1 MTKHLTLLLFIG
13 LAWGQSLKEMVEFN
27 KCSKIEDELERLECY
42 AKLVDINNPDSTE
55 ILLLKNFDRITKE
68 NYSDESEYKIVENSE
83 IALMAISKVSAEEN
97 PILNYVFI
105 IKDKSL
111 AFNANLRS
119 INDNYNEI
127 FTKNK
132 ILKCIGNNDQK
143 N

>member
-1 MTKHLTLLLFIG
+1 MENLMKFFYYLLFLLFASNSSYALEYSCIDKKHG
-13 LAWGQSLKEMVEFN
+13 YL
-27 KCSKIEDELERLECY
+27 SKMTIDGESIKYEDQKGDPL
-42 AKLVDINNPDSTE
+42 
-55 ILLLKNFDRITKE
+55 
-68 NYSDESEYKIVENSE
+68 EYKIVENSE

-97 PILNYVFI
+97 PILNYIFI

-143 N
+143 D

>member
-1 MTKHLTLLLFIG
+1 MYYYSFNMENLMKFFYYLLFLLFVSNSSYALEYSCIDKKHG
-13 LAWGQSLKEMVEFN
+13 YL
-27 KCSKIEDELERLECY
+27 SKMTIDGESIKYEDQKGEPL
-42 AKLVDINNPDSTE
+42 
-55 ILLLKNFDRITKE
+55 
-68 NYSDESEYKIVENSE
+68 EYKIVENSE

-97 PILNYVFI
+97 PILNYIFI

-143 N
+143 D

>member
-1 MTKHLTLLLFIG
+1 MKIFYFILFLFLFSFNSYALEYSCIDKKHGHLSKMTIAGELL
-13 LAWGQSLKEMVEFN
+13 N
-27 KCSKIEDELERLECY
+27 Y
-42 AKLVDINNPDSTE
+42 
-55 ILLLKNFDRITKE
+55 E
-68 NYSDESEYKIVENSE
+68 NQNGEPVEYKIVENSK
-83 IALMAISKVSAEEN
+83 IALMAISKVSKEEN

-119 INDNYNEI
+119 INNNYNEI
-127 FTKNK
+127 FTKNI

>member
-1 MTKHLTLLLFIG
+1 MRILYYILFLLFASHSSYALEYSCIDKKHG
-13 LAWGQSLKEMVEFN
+13 NLSKMIVEGEFV
-27 KCSKIEDELERLECY
+27 KYEDQNGEPL
-42 AKLVDINNPDSTE
+42 
-55 ILLLKNFDRITKE
+55 
-68 NYSDESEYKIVENSE
+68 EYKIVENSE
-83 IALMAISKVSAEEN
+83 IALMAISKVSTKEN
-97 PILNYVFI
+97 PILNYLFI

-111 AFNANLRS
+111 SFNANLRS

>member
-1 MTKHLTLLLFIG
+1 MKIFYSILFLLFVSYSSYALEYSCIDKKYG
-13 LAWGQSLKEMVEFN
+13 YL
-27 KCSKIEDELERLECY
+27 SKMIIDGELVKYEDQNGEPL
-42 AKLVDINNPDSTE
+42 
-55 ILLLKNFDRITKE
+55 
-68 NYSDESEYKIVENSE
+68 EYKIVENSE
-83 IALMAISKVSAEEN
+83 IALMAISKVSAKEN

-143 N
+143 KLNQKEKSSN

>member
-1 MTKHLTLLLFIG
+1 MSKMTIDGESIKY
-13 LAWGQSLKEMVEFN
+13 
-27 KCSKIEDELERLECY
+27 EDQKGEPL
-42 AKLVDINNPDSTE
+42 
-55 ILLLKNFDRITKE
+55 
-68 NYSDESEYKIVENSE
+68 EYKIVENSE

-97 PILNYVFI
+97 PILNYIFI

-143 N
+143 D

>member
-1 MTKHLTLLLFIG
+1 MESLMKIFYFILFLFLFSFNSYALEYSCIDKKHGHLSKMTIAGELL
-13 LAWGQSLKEMVEFN
+13 N
-27 KCSKIEDELERLECY
+27 Y
-42 AKLVDINNPDSTE
+42 
-55 ILLLKNFDRITKE
+55 E
-68 NYSDESEYKIVENSE
+68 NQNGEPVEYKIVENSK
-83 IALMAISKVSAEEN
+83 IALMAISKVSKEEN

-119 INDNYNEI
+119 INNNYNEI
-127 FTKNK
+127 FTKNI

>member
-1 MTKHLTLLLFIG
+1 MKIFYSILFLLFVSYSSYALEYSCIDKKHG
-13 LAWGQSLKEMVEFN
+13 YLSKMIIDGELVKYEDQNGESL
-27 KCSKIEDELERLECY
+27 
-42 AKLVDINNPDSTE
+42 
-55 ILLLKNFDRITKE
+55 
-68 NYSDESEYKIVENSE
+68 EYKIEENSE

-143 N
+143 KLNQKDKSSN

>member
-1 MTKHLTLLLFIG
+1 MTIDGESVKYEDQNGEHL
-13 LAWGQSLKEMVEFN
+13 V
-27 KCSKIEDELERLECY
+27 
-42 AKLVDINNPDSTE
+42 
-55 ILLLKNFDRITKE
+55 
-68 NYSDESEYKIVENSE
+68 YKIVENSE

-132 ILKCIGNNDQK
+132 ILKCIGNNDKK

>member
-1 MTKHLTLLLFIG
+1 MENVMKIFYYILFLMFASHSSYALEYSCIDKKHGNLSKMT
-13 LAWGQSLKEMVEFN
+13 VEGEFV
-27 KCSKIEDELERLECY
+27 KYEDQNGEPL
-42 AKLVDINNPDSTE
+42 
-55 ILLLKNFDRITKE
+55 
-68 NYSDESEYKIVENSE
+68 EYKIVENSE
-83 IALMAISKVSAEEN
+83 IALMAISKVSTKEN
-97 PILNYVFI
+97 PILNYLFI

-111 AFNANLRS
+111 SFNANLRS

>member
-1 MTKHLTLLLFIG
+1 MENLMKFFYYLLFFLFASNSSYALEYSCIDKKHG
-13 LAWGQSLKEMVEFN
+13 YL
-27 KCSKIEDELERLECY
+27 SKMTIDGESIKYEDQKGEPL
-42 AKLVDINNPDSTE
+42 
-55 ILLLKNFDRITKE
+55 
-68 NYSDESEYKIVENSE
+68 EYKIVENSE

-97 PILNYVFI
+97 PILNYIFI

-143 N
+143 D

>member
-1 MTKHLTLLLFIG
+1 MENVMKIFYYILFLLLASHSSYALEYSCIDKKHG
-13 LAWGQSLKEMVEFN
+13 NLSKMTVEGEIV
-27 KCSKIEDELERLECY
+27 KYEDQNGEPL
-42 AKLVDINNPDSTE
+42 
-55 ILLLKNFDRITKE
+55 
-68 NYSDESEYKIVENSE
+68 EYKIVENSE
-83 IALMAISKVSAEEN
+83 IALMAISKVSTKEN
-97 PILNYVFI
+97 PILNYLFI

-111 AFNANLRS
+111 SFNANLRS

>member
-1 MTKHLTLLLFIG
+1 MENLMKFFYYLLFLLFASNSSYALEYSCIDKKHG
-13 LAWGQSLKEMVEFN
+13 YL
-27 KCSKIEDELERLECY
+27 SKMTIDGESIKYEDQKGEPL
-42 AKLVDINNPDSTE
+42 
-55 ILLLKNFDRITKE
+55 
-68 NYSDESEYKIVENSE
+68 EYKIVENSE

-97 PILNYVFI
+97 PILNYIFI

-127 FTKNK
+127 FRKNK

-143 N
+143 D

>member
-1 MTKHLTLLLFIG
+1 MKFFYSTFFILFVSYSSHALEYSCIDKKHGYLSKMTIDG
-13 LAWGQSLKEMVEFN
+13 EFV
-27 KCSKIEDELERLECY
+27 KYEDQNGEPL
-42 AKLVDINNPDSTE
+42 
-55 ILLLKNFDRITKE
+55 
-68 NYSDESEYKIVENSE
+68 EYKIVEDSKT
-83 IALMAISKVSAEEN
+83 ALMAISKVSAEKN

-143 N
+143 NLNQKDKSNN

>member
-1 MTKHLTLLLFIG
+1 MRILYYILFLLFASHSSYALEYSCIDKKHG
-13 LAWGQSLKEMVEFN
+13 DL
-27 KCSKIEDELERLECY
+27 SKMTIDGDFVKYEDQNGKPL
-42 AKLVDINNPDSTE
+42 
-55 ILLLKNFDRITKE
+55 
-68 NYSDESEYKIVENSE
+68 EYKIVENSE
-83 IALMAISKVSAEEN
+83 IALMAISKVSAKEN

>member
-1 MTKHLTLLLFIG
+1 MKFFYYLLFLLFASNSSYALEYSCIDKKHG
-13 LAWGQSLKEMVEFN
+13 YL
-27 KCSKIEDELERLECY
+27 SKMTINGESIEYEDQKGEPL
-42 AKLVDINNPDSTE
+42 
-55 ILLLKNFDRITKE
+55 
-68 NYSDESEYKIVENSE
+68 EYKIVENSE

-97 PILNYVFI
+97 PILNYIFI

-143 N
+143 D

>member
-1 MTKHLTLLLFIG
+1 MRILYYILFLLFASHSYALEYSCIDKKHG
-13 LAWGQSLKEMVEFN
+13 DL
-27 KCSKIEDELERLECY
+27 SKMTVDGDSVKYEDQNGEPL
-42 AKLVDINNPDSTE
+42 
-55 ILLLKNFDRITKE
+55 
-68 NYSDESEYKIVENSE
+68 EYKIVENSE
-83 IALMAISKVSAEEN
+83 IALMAISKVSAKEN